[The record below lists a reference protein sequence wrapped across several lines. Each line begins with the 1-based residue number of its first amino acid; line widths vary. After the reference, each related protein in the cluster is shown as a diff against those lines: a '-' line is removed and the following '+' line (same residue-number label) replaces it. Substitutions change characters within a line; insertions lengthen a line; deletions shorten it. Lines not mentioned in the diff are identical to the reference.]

1 MSINNKIIK
10 EEDNWLNEHG
20 QPSYE
25 YLQQL
30 VSDGSVESLEKLRSI
45 ATDLDVEFEQ
55 NTSAQ
60 MLADLISSSSV
71 DDDPQVVS

>member
-30 VSDGSVESLEKLRSI
+30 VSDSSVESLEKLRSI